1 MMKLEHV
8 LNEVKALYPK
18 ITDEEIHALVNE
30 ALQQKTIQ
38 EVIINYIC
46 FVKTGRS

>member
-1 MMKLEHV
+1 MFDYVFKK
-8 LNEVKALYPK
+8 VKEIYPK
-18 ITDEEIHALVNE
+18 ITDEEINE
-30 ALQQKTIQ
+30 LIEESLQQKTIQ

>member
-1 MMKLEHV
+1 MFDYVFK
-8 LNEVKALYPK
+8 EVKEIYPK
-18 ITDEEIHALVNE
+18 ITDEEIHELVNE

-38 EVIINYIC
+38 DVIINYIC